1 MEMMKPLCDRKYIIH
16 KNVHSSGCTEVNNMT
31 NQKRHDKDQSKSD
44 QRLVEDR
51 RNQDEDSLDLERP
64 LDLERRS
71 AQERRT
77 QAERK

>member
-1 MEMMKPLCDRKYIIH
+1 MQFLVYTLTDILLKQEQD
-16 KNVHSSGCTEVNNMT
+16 NEVNNMT
-31 NQKRHDKDQSKSD
+31 NQNRHDKDQSKSD
-44 QRLVEDR
+44 KRLVEDR

-64 LDLERRS
+64 PDLERRS